1 MSMNLSGSLGGQI
14 DEMLQGS
21 VAGNISLLNAPA
33 VTEEIE
39 ITENGVYTTEE
50 GVDGYSK
57 VTVDVPTPTLE
68 TLNVTENGTYSPSGD
83 VDGYDEVNVNVPIPT
98 PTLETLNVTEN
109 GTYTPSGDV
118 DGYDEVNVNVPTVTK
133 TLVYT
138 LNSGGVWETFNKPLN
153 TNIMIEYN
161 YNNGAY
167 IGEYYFDYSNLPDR
181 NYGDVY
187 DTIGFM
193 VKNSNIPINMGQ
205 MNSLLYIS
213 TNGQFN
219 NASIKVYTIS

>member
-68 TLNVTENGTYSPSGD
+68 TLNVTENGTYS
-83 VDGYDEVNVNVPIPT
+83 
-98 PTLETLNVTEN
+98 
-109 GTYTPSGDV
+109 PSGDV